1 MGTKEKI
8 KKLIKRFKKVK
19 EEKDWKKLE
28 SELTQRRLRWFRKN
42 KKYLSLKGDDL
53 EKAYQLILLKIG
65 VRKSEAPIVKNK
77 KSAYF
82 SFKKFMPSLRGL

>member
-42 KKYLSLKGDDL
+42 KKYLSLKGDNL

-65 VRKSEAPIVKNK
+65 VRKSEAPIVKK
-77 KSAYF
+77 QKI
-82 SFKKFMPSLRGL
+82 GLFFIQKIYAQP